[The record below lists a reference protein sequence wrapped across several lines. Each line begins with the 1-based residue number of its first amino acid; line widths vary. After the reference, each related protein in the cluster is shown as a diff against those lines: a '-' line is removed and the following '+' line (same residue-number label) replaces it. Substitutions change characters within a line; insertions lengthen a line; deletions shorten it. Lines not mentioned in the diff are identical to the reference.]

1 MNTVQEYI
9 ANQRPLQKE
18 IMSVLRTWILD
29 LGPHTQE
36 KISYKVP
43 FFYFYGHMC
52 YLNPA
57 VDGVDLSFTQGT
69 KLSNEQ
75 KLLEE
80 KDRKAVASIRFHSL
94 AEVEER
100 EAEVRQ
106 ILNEAAILNQYL
118 HQQKKHKK
126 KW

>member
-1 MNTVQEYI
+1 MNDVQEYI
-9 ANQRPLQKE
+9 ASQRISKKE
-18 IMSVLRTWILD
+18 IMSVLRSWILD

-36 KISYKVP
+36 KISYTVP
-43 FFYFYGHMC
+43 YFYFYGPLC

-57 VDGVDLSFTQGT
+57 MDGVDLSFAHGK

-75 KLLEE
+75 KLLEN
-80 KDRKAVASIRFHSL
+80 KNRKTVASIRFHSL

-100 EAEVRQ
+100 EEQIRQ

-118 HQQKKHKK
+118 HNLKK
-126 KW
+126 KKK

>member
-1 MNTVQEYI
+1 
-9 ANQRPLQKE
+9 
-18 IMSVLRTWILD
+18 MSVLRSWILD

-36 KISYKVP
+36 KISYTVP
-43 FFYFYGHMC
+43 YFYFYGPLC

-57 VDGVDLSFTQGT
+57 MDGVDLSFAHGK

-75 KLLEE
+75 KLLEN
-80 KDRKAVASIRFHSL
+80 KNRKTVASIRFHSL

-100 EAEVRQ
+100 EEQIRQ

-118 HQQKKHKK
+118 HNLKK
-126 KW
+126 KKK

>member
-1 MNTVQEYI
+1 
-9 ANQRPLQKE
+9 
-18 IMSVLRTWILD
+18 MSVLRRWILD

-36 KISYKVP
+36 KISYTVP
-43 FFYFYGHMC
+43 YFYFYGPLC

-57 VDGVDLSFTQGT
+57 LDGVDLSFVNGK

-75 KLLEE
+75 KLLED
-80 KDRKAVASIRFHSL
+80 KNRKTVASIRFHSL

-100 EAEVRQ
+100 EEQIRQ

-118 HQQKKHKK
+118 HNLKK
-126 KW
+126 KKK